1 MVGEADKV
9 AHNGSDFLPWFLQQV
24 RAHDLATRKRHL
36 DFLDIHYYYAPDT
49 SANDAA
55 AKALRLRMSRSLWD
69 PTCVDESWISGPAS
83 NSQPN
88 PDKVMLIPRMQ
99 ALIEKYYP
107 GTKLSIGEFSST
119 ADTDLTGG
127 LLTVDMLGIFGRYKL
142 DQATYWVGCFSRCIR
157 SFVDGIAG

>member
-1 MVGEADKV
+1 MVGDSDKA
-9 AHNGSDFLPWFLQQV
+9 AHNGSDFLPWFLQQI
-24 RAHDLATRKRHL
+24 RAHDQSTGTRLL

-69 PTCVDESWISGPAS
+69 PTYVDESWISGDAY

-88 PDKVMLIPRMQ
+88 PDRVMLIPRMQ

-107 GTKLSIGEFSST
+107 GTKLSIGEFAST

-142 DQATYWVGCFSRCIR
+142 DQATYWVGHGFTCP
-157 SFVDGIAG
+157 